1 MAKDL
6 FSQQA
11 AIYARYRPVY
21 PPELFDYIL
30 SFVTHRSRAW
40 DCATGNG
47 QAAVELARYFEEV
60 TATDH
65 SEKQLQ
71 QATPHPHIT
80 YQLAG
85 IENTGLPDNSFDL
98 ITVAQAYHW
107 FDFAAFHREVQ
118 RVAKP
123 EAIVAIWGY
132 SLIQSEETAVQ
143 ALIHRFYKE
152 KTGPYWDAERKYV
165 DEHYSTVAF
174 PYRELPA
181 RDFRIEVQWT
191 KADLVGYLNTWS
203 SVQHFIKAND
213 YNPVDEFATT
223 LPSVWPD
230 DTALSFYFPLFL
242 RIGLVDQ
249 LNG

>member
-1 MAKDL
+1 MVPKDL

-21 PPELFDYIL
+21 PRELFDYIL
-30 SFVTHRSRAW
+30 SFVTHRTEAW

-47 QAAVELARYFEEV
+47 QAAVELANHFDHI

-71 QATPHPHIT
+71 QAIPHPKIT

-85 IENTGLPDNSFDL
+85 IENTGLPDDSFDL
-98 ITVAQAYHW
+98 VTVAQAYHW
-107 FDFAAFHREVQ
+107 FDFEAFHREVV

-123 EAIVAIWGY
+123 AAIVAIWGY
-132 SLIQSEETAVQ
+132 SLIQSNEPDLQV
-143 ALIHRFYKE
+143 LIHRFYKE

-165 DEHYSTVAF
+165 DDHYTTVSF
-174 PYRELPA
+174 PYQELPA
-181 RDFRIEVQWT
+181 RSFQINMQWT

-203 SVQHFIKAND
+203 SVQHFIKANG
-213 YNPVDEFATT
+213 YNPVDEFAPT
-223 LPSVWPD
+223 LSTVWAD
-230 DTALSFYFPLFL
+230 DESRSFSFPLFL
-242 RIGLVDQ
+242 RLGQVQ
-249 LNG
+249 